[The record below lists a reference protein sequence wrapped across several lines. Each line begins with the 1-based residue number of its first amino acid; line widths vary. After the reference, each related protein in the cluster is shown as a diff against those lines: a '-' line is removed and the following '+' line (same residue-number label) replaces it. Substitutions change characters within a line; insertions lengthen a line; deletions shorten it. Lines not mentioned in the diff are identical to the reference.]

1 MLVERLQGVAAS
13 FDRCRAVRYQQG
25 LARELAHSRGTQAFL
40 QVGRGTTF
48 CTHACLCSDYH
59 TNSGRMTMHV
69 PVTPCLHRALTHVSV
84 TG

>member
-40 QVGRGTTF
+40 QV
-48 CTHACLCSDYH
+48 
-59 TNSGRMTMHV
+59 
-69 PVTPCLHRALTHVSV
+69 
-84 TG
+84 